1 MMQALMILMTVS
13 YPIMSGLVSRLTQHL
28 KSSDRKHPND
38 ALSLLSL
45 RIFFSMKLKLLF
57 PVVPWGAWASG
68 GRLDEGER
76 DRGHLRPPLRR
87 HEHQERKWVSLFL
100 FIKVQE
106 RFSQEGLPRIFNER
120 NPSVTVFC
128 AMFTRIGKGWEVDQ
142 GQASSF
148 RLIRNYSKTINILQ
162 KSYRAKL

>member
-1 MMQALMILMTVS
+1 MTIMMQALMILMTVS

-28 KSSDRKHPND
+28 KSSDRKHP
-38 ALSLLSL
+38 LSLLSL
-45 RIFFSMKLKLLF
+45 CIFFSLKLKLFF

-68 GRLDEGER
+68 GRLHEGER

-87 HEHQERKWVSLFL
+87 HEHQERKWVSLF

-106 RFSQEGLPRIFNER
+106 HFSQERLPTTFKER
-120 NPSVTVFC
+120 NSSVFC
-128 AMFTRIGKGWEVDQ
+128 AMFTRIGKRWKEAGVDQ

>member
-1 MMQALMILMTVS
+1 MTNMMQALMIS

-28 KSSDRKHPND
+28 KSSDRKQPND

-45 RIFFSMKLKLLF
+45 CIFFSLKLKLLF

-68 GRLDEGER
+68 WRLDEGER
-76 DRGHLRPPLRR
+76 HRGHLRPPLRR
-87 HEHQERKWVSLFL
+87 HEHQERKWVSLFI

-106 RFSQEGLPRIFNER
+106 HFSQERLPTTFKER
-120 NPSVTVFC
+120 NSSVFC
-128 AMFTRIGKGWEVDQ
+128 AMFTRIGKRWKEAGVDQ